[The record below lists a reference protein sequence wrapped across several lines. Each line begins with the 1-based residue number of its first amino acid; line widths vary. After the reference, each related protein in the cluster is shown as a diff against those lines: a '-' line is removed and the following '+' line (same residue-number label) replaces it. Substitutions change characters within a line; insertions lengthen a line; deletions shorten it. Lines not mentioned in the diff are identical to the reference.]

1 MMRGLERDT
10 GKTERSRGWVLSEQG
25 QRGYLI
31 FIKEKVNKMH
41 GNLEKAHLL
50 LLPSHPK
57 EIDPTAKSTDRK
69 QKALLPKLSGGHCK
83 GITQHNTWQ
92 DLFSESSQ
100 ISLPQS
106 STLLQQLPKLS
117 LFSLFS
123 QIPDHPNSANS
134 PPFSQQQ
141 LFLSGAGMKF
151 LQVSPVFY
159 LGLFVSLC
167 PPYKG
172 SLELSLGRRK
182 NSAYLHVSIFVL
194 LHV

>member
-1 MMRGLERDT
+1 MGTWR
-10 GKTERSRGWVLSEQG
+10 K
-25 QRGYLI
+25 LI
-31 FIKEKVNKMH
+31 FFCS
-41 GNLEKAHLL
+41 LL
-50 LLPSHPK
+50 TQK
-57 EIDPTAKSTDRK
+57 KSIQL
-69 QKALLPKLSGGHCK
+69 QKALTGNRRLCY
-83 GITQHNTWQ
+83 
-92 DLFSESSQ
+92 
-100 ISLPQS
+100 QS
-106 STLLQQLPKLS
+106 SLEDTAKGLRSTTHGKTSFQNPPKS
-117 LFSLFS
+117 LFLKVPHCYSSSPSSPFFLFFS